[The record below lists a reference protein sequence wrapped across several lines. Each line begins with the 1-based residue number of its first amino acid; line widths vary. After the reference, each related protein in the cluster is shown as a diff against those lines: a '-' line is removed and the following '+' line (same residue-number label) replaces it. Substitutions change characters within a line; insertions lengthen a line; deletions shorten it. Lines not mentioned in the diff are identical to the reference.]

1 MSGAPMA
8 AASALGFLPGIRS
21 DDSLTDNEA
30 RGSKTRPFHQRP
42 TTKGWLRPCPACSK
56 VPDIKR
62 SDLYSQADTAVA
74 AGERTITV
82 PV

>member
-42 TTKGWLRPCPACSK
+42 TTKGWLRPCPTCSK